1 MAHDLWLRT
10 QNAELMTCDHGSWL
24 TADGSALAIVAS
36 MLSLSSL
43 MAILVRPWLWPTAVG
58 ALFAFAKRDW
68 WKQAPFLPIP
78 DRRVLGWRVTTAYG
92 QSDMTLA
99 EDDLVSYLRW
109 RRRAGGC
116 R

>member
-1 MAHDLWLRT
+1 
-10 QNAELMTCDHGSWL
+10 
-24 TADGSALAIVAS
+24 

-43 MAILVRPWLWPTAVG
+43 MAVLVRPWLWPTAVG

-92 QSDMTLA
+92 HSDMALA
-99 EDDLVSYLRW
+99 DEDVVSYLQW
-109 RRRAGGC
+109 RRKTGASSSA
-116 R
+116 